1 MAKKSMSGWAERMTA
16 VKGKANIG
24 PGKSYPVRPNDC
36 ASFRAA
42 YTQAM
47 AQKRGDIA
55 RKALTAGL
63 RLNCSW
69 AQSHKTTSK
78 EEA

>member
-16 VKGKANIG
+16 VKGNTNIG

-36 ASFRAA
+36 ASLRAA

-47 AQKRGDIA
+47 NQKRGDIA

-63 RLNCSW
+63 RLGCDW
-69 AQSHKTTSK
+69 AVAHAGKK
-78 EEA
+78 